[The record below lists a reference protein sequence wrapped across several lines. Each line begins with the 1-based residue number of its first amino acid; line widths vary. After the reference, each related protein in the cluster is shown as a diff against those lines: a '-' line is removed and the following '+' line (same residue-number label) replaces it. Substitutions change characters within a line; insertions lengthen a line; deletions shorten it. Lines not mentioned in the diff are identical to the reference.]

1 MIEHPRHH
9 CGSTG
14 LFPRPREFLKT
25 AETMAA
31 RLRRSLRQVGTIQDV
46 EGCSVSSH
54 DALAIAELIVD
65 LCRFGRRAQAAD
77 AIMIAERVE
86 VLLDQLGTEIDF
98 ILACR
103 NHRAL
108 E

>member
-1 MIEHPRHH
+1 M
-9 CGSTG
+9 S
-14 LFPRPREFLKT
+14 
-25 AETMAA
+25 A
-31 RLRRSLRQVGTIQDV
+31 
-46 EGCSVSSH
+46 H

-103 NHRAL
+103 THRAL